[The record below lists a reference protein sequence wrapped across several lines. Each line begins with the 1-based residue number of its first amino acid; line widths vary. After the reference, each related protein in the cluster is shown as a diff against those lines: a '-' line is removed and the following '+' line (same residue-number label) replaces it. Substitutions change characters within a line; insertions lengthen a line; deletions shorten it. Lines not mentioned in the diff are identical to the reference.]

1 MDRITIELNGQV
13 YEGKLDFATL
23 GKIQA
28 NLKKELG
35 QAITI
40 QEIFEGISNQDFNII
55 NEIVVCSIQRV
66 HKQIKREN
74 ILEKMNFNNMEV
86 IFKFITD
93 LFEDAIPQEEKKG
106 LEE

>member
-1 MDRITIELNGQV
+1 MERITIELNNQI

-23 GKIQA
+23 AKIQA

-35 QAITI
+35 QSITI
-40 QEIFEGISNQDFNII
+40 QEIFEGVANQDFNII

-66 HKQIKREN
+66 HKQLKREN
-74 ILEKMNFNNMEV
+74 ILEKMNFNNIEA

-93 LFEDAIPQEEKKG
+93 LFQEAIPQTEGEG
-106 LEE
+106 LEK

>member
-40 QEIFEGISNQDFNII
+40 QEIFEGVSNQDFAVI
-55 NEIVVCSIQRV
+55 NEIVVCSIQRC

-93 LFEDAIPQEEKKG
+93 LFEDAIPQEEEKG
-106 LEE
+106 LVE

>member
-1 MDRITIELNGQV
+1 MDRITIELNNQT

-40 QEIFEGISNQDFNII
+40 QEIFEGVANQDFNII

-74 ILEKMNFNNMEV
+74 ILEKMNFNNMEA

-93 LFEDAIPQEEKKG
+93 LFQDAIPQTGEEG
-106 LEE
+106 LEK

>member
-1 MDRITIELNGQV
+1 MNNITIELNNNV

-40 QEIFEGISNQDFNII
+40 QEIFEGVSNQDFAVI
-55 NEIVVCSIQRV
+55 NEIVVCSIQRC

-74 ILEKMNFNNMEV
+74 ILEKMNFKNMEN
-86 IFKFITD
+86 IFKFITE